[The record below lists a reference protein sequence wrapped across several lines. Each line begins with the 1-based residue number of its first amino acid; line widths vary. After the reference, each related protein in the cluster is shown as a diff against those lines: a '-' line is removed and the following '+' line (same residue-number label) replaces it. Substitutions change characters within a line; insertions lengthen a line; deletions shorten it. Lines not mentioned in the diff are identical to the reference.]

1 MKSMDCIGKMP
12 FEMDLE
18 KIERERKR
26 EEDFLNL
33 QSLFK
38 KVKSKKHL
46 DKIEGYKANQ
56 ENITKLK

>member
-33 QSLFK
+33 QTLFK
-38 KVKSKKHL
+38 KVKNTWKK
-46 DKIEGYKANQ
+46 
-56 ENITKLK
+56 